1 MPISPKFVVFI
12 FPNLWLFFRIFS
24 ENPTNFGEIWSFF
37 PNIGHFSEFLTIFPK
52 ISAKFS
58 EKFGKISIVD
68 YYHKES
74 ELIHGKQTKPRKS
87 AEVCKNPAG

>member
-1 MPISPKFVVFI
+1 MDILGWSLNANFAKIRGFYFSEFVAI
-12 FPNLWLFFRIFS
+12 FPNFS

-58 EKFGKISIVD
+58 EKFGKNRNF
-68 YYHKES
+68 S
-74 ELIHGKQTKPRKS
+74 ELFGKIKTTNFD
-87 AEVCKNPAG
+87 EIGI

>member
-1 MPISPKFVVFI
+1 MPILAKFVVFI

-24 ENPTNFGEIWSFF
+24 ENPTNFGEIRSFF

-58 EKFGKISIVD
+58 EKFGKNRNF
-68 YYHKES
+68 S
-74 ELIHGKQTKPRKS
+74 ELFGKIKPTNFGKFDI
-87 AEVCKNPAG
+87 